1 MPKHHRRLI
10 RRLRA
15 RHAMHGRAVTV
26 LARRTRAG
34 WWLVVREISMDA
46 EPDVYVG
53 NKRLDTIK
61 AAMRDA

>member
-1 MPKHHRRLI
+1 
-10 RRLRA
+10 
-15 RHAMHGRAVTV
+15 MHGRAVTV